1 MTLSKKTLRKN
12 GPSSRGQ
19 QRMPA
24 WSRCRA
30 SVVCTI
36 ATRAAQ
42 RRRSTRKFTRRAVAC
57 AHDHTHCTI
66 DSVERIV
73 DQQGSGSARTA
84 RSAEVVL
91 LTLRS
96 WQPTRRRLPS
106 GNDGIGTD
114 QVLATHS
121 GSISTPRKWLVPGDP
136 GPRLN
141 GAESAKNTAFA

>member
-1 MTLSKKTLRKN
+1 MTLWKKTLRKN

-36 ATRAAQ
+36 ATRGAQ
-42 RRRSTRKFTRRAVAC
+42 RRRSTRSEFSRRAVAC
-57 AHDHTHCTI
+57 AHDHTHRTI

-73 DQQGSGSARTA
+73 DQHGSGSARTA

-91 LTLRS
+91 VTFHS
-96 WQPTRRRLPS
+96 WQPTRRRLPL

-114 QVLATHS
+114 QVLATHDGVVS
-121 GSISTPRKWLVPGDP
+121 RCALETEPAAFVKRDF
-136 GPRLN
+136 RLPVR
-141 GAESAKNTAFA
+141 GESAK